1 MIIYC
6 NSDSPKPIGQHHNS
20 RREGGGYML
29 SCLVVDMKNTLPL
42 VNEPNFHWHH
52 ENHIALLR

>member
-1 MIIYC
+1 
-6 NSDSPKPIGQHHNS
+6 
-20 RREGGGYML
+20 ML